1 MRLHA
6 SGLGLDHRTAA
17 GSVGGEPAD
26 APAKTDDASGVVP
39 AATGEAP
46 MQLHVKGKNLEVS
59 DSMRSYVERKLQKLD
74 RRVHELTE
82 VEIELAVERNPSI
95 AESQVAEA
103 TVHLKGRTLRA
114 RETARDM
121 KAAIDQLADKLVRQV
136 RDLHD
141 KRVGGRRHVAGSV
154 EPAVADPVEAEVTE
168 S

>member
-1 MRLHA
+1 
-6 SGLGLDHRTAA
+6 
-17 GSVGGEPAD
+17 
-26 APAKTDDASGVVP
+26 
-39 AATGEAP
+39 
-46 MQLHVKGKNLEVS
+46 MQLHVKGKNLEVN
-59 DSMRSYVERKLQKLD
+59 DSIRSYVERKLQKLD

-154 EPAVADPVEAEVTE
+154 EPAVADPVEAEITE

>member
-1 MRLHA
+1 
-6 SGLGLDHRTAA
+6 
-17 GSVGGEPAD
+17 
-26 APAKTDDASGVVP
+26 
-39 AATGEAP
+39 

-95 AESQVAEA
+95 GDSQVAEA

-121 KAAIDQLADKLVRQV
+121 KAAVDQLADKLTRQV

-141 KRVGGRRHVAGSV
+141 KRVAGRKHFDK
-154 EPAVADPVEAEVTE
+154 PAVPDTVEAEVTE